1 MTQKGSWI
9 SLVLVIT
16 VSSLPGQAWEQK
28 VAALL
33 DTLYQQNDIPGLSIG
48 IIMPNGESFAA
59 ARGWTD
65 EAHTHPLTPNHLLQ
79 AGSIGKTYVAA
90 IAMQLVEAGQLQLDV
105 PVGDYLGNEVWF
117 DSIPNARQVTVRM
130 LMNHTSGIPEHVQES
145 RFLSDVLKYPDKNYH
160 PVELLRYIMG
170 KPAHFEAGRG
180 WSYADTNY
188 ILLGMII
195 EQVTRRRFYA
205 LAREYLL
212 TPLKLYATI
221 AAESRVIRG
230 LANGFSMPDSP
241 FGFEGPT
248 LHNDT
253 FVINPQLEWT
263 GGGFATTPLDLAR
276 WAKILYEGGAFSPAL
291 LPEMLHGVSAK
302 LGPNTQYGLG
312 VIISQSPLGVT
323 YGHSGWFPG
332 YVSEVKYFK
341 DDGFSIAIQFNTDD
355 MSRVKG
361 FARYM
366 LPLAQLVAQNLPHE
380 SIKAFQHVNVIPMDS
395 ERVLPDQTVIVGNNK
410 IKSIGPASTI
420 VIPAGAEIVDG
431 QGKFMIPGLTDVH
444 AHFFT
449 EQEISPKT
457 LPLEA
462 KLMLA
467 NGVTTARIQCGDSLY
482 LDLRKRIDGNTTT
495 GPDLFISCPQL
506 VGRWPFRGLFFGKVV
521 QTPEE
526 AKAAIQQFAQQGYDA
541 IKVTFFMQ
549 PPAYEAIA
557 KEARAWGLRLTGH
570 VGPDVG
576 LPRALAAG
584 QQVEHMDEFLEQL
597 LPQDVGT
604 NISVSGTSIWNRKA
618 WSTVDQLDS
627 TLIPALV
634 AKIKA
639 AGIAVAPTHY
649 FLHTSFGYGQTEE
662 EIRQRPDFKYLPE
675 KLKEDRFG
683 TRNFF
688 WNDPP
693 SEERRRQFVQLR
705 YQLTRALQ
713 KAGVPLLC
721 GSDSPEWF
729 IVQGFSVHYELEEM
743 VRAGLPPFA
752 ALQTATVNP
761 AQYLGIHHQKGTI
774 TPGKTADFL
783 LLDANPLED
792 IRNTRRIAGVCVHG
806 QYWNRKA
813 LDALLEEAKQLN
825 TAE

>member
-1 MTQKGSWI
+1 MTKKACWI
-9 SLVLVIT
+9 IFILGMT
-16 VSSLPGQAWEQK
+16 VSSLHAQVWKQK

-33 DTLYQQNDIPGLSIG
+33 DTLYRQNDIPGLSIG
-48 IIMPNGESFAA
+48 VVMPNGETFAA

-65 EAHTHPLTPNHLLQ
+65 EARTSPLTPEHLLQ

-90 IAMQLVEAGQLQLDV
+90 VAMQLVEAGQLQLDA
-105 PVGDYLGNEVWF
+105 PAADYLGKEEWF
-117 DSIPNARQVTVRM
+117 DSIPNARQITVRM
-130 LMNHTSGIPEHVQES
+130 LMNHTSGIPEHVEEPT
-145 RFLSDVLKYPDKNYH
+145 FLSDALKYPDKIYQ

-170 KPAHFEAGRG
+170 KPAHFEAGKG

-195 EQVTRRRFYA
+195 EQVTGRRFYA
-205 LAREYLL
+205 LARQYLL
-212 TPLKLYATI
+212 TPLKLHATV
-221 AAESRVIRG
+221 AAESRVIPG

-241 FGFEGPT
+241 FGFQGST

-276 WAKILYEGGAFSPAL
+276 WAKMLYEGEAFSPSV
-291 LPEMLHGVSAK
+291 LPEMLQGVPAK

-312 VIISQSPLGVT
+312 VIISLSALGT
-323 YGHSGWFPG
+323 AYGHSGWFPG

-341 DDGFSIAIQFNTDD
+341 DYGFSIAIQFNTDN

-366 LPLAQLVAQNLPHE
+366 MPLAQVAAQNLPRE
-380 SIKAFQHVNVIPMDS
+380 AVTVFQHVNVIPMDS
-395 ERVLPDQTVIVGNNK
+395 ERVLTDQTVIVNNGK
-410 IKSIGPASTI
+410 IKTIEPAATAA
-420 VIPAGAEIVDG
+420 IPTGAEIIDAR
-431 QGKFMIPGLTDVH
+431 GKYMIPGLTDVH

-449 EQEISPKT
+449 EQEISPNT

-462 KLMLA
+462 KMMLA

-482 LDLRKRIDGNTTT
+482 LDLRKRIESAATP

-506 VGRWPFRGLFFGKVV
+506 VGRWSFRGLFFGKIV

-526 AKAAIQQFAQQGYDA
+526 GKAAVRQFAQQGYDA

-557 KEARAWGLRLTGH
+557 EEAKAWGLRLTGH

-584 QQVEHMDEFLEQL
+584 QQIEHMDEFLEQL
-597 LPQDVGT
+597 LPENAGT
-604 NISVSGTSIWNRKA
+604 AISVSGTSIWNRKA
-618 WSTVDQLDS
+618 WATVDQLDS
-627 TLIPALV
+627 TMIPALV

-649 FLHTSFGYGQTEE
+649 FLHTSFGYGQTDE

-683 TRNFF
+683 TRHFF

-761 AQYLGIHHQKGTI
+761 AQYLGIYYQKGTI
-774 TPGKTADFL
+774 TTGKTADFV
-783 LLDANPLED
+783 LLDGNPLED
-792 IRNTRRIAGVCVHG
+792 IRNTRRISGVFAHG
-806 QYWNRKA
+806 RYWNRKA
-813 LDALLEEAKQLN
+813 LDAMLEEAEQLG